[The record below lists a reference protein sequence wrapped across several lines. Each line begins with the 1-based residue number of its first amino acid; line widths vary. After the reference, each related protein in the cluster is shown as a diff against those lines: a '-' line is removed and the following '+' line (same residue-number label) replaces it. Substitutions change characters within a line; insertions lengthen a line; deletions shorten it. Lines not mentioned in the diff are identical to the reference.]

1 MLLLQKVLF
10 KTRETKRHMGNCSGV
25 PGVIYNSNTQCLIS
39 FEDNFHAKGDLPFVI
54 YFDFETAAPT
64 DNCFDPEQKTMF
76 VVSYVMIVAFHPDL
90 KIDRIIIQR
99 SYAHT
104 IEQLT
109 SLDYF
114 SQDQIKCISKELARQ
129 LKDIVFNVSKRK
141 CKTTMGQM
149 FCVE

>member
-1 MLLLQKVLF
+1 M
-10 KTRETKRHMGNCSGV
+10 
-25 PGVIYNSNTQCLIS
+25 IS

-109 SLDYF
+109 NLDYF

-141 CKTTMGQM
+141 CKTIMGQM